1 MNIPLAILL
10 VSALRILLNEV
21 EFRWKVRKSQL
32 PTYLSHLERKQLSP
46 NDSRLSTLPP
56 QPKWKR
62 KIDSPMVESALEDFV
77 SKLLQDFVVDLWYS
91 GITPDKEAPDLIH
104 AIIMDVFGE
113 VSGRV
118 KEINLIDLLTR
129 YSFSLFPFVSLPLS
143 RLFLSDVVK
152 IPKFFI

>member
-1 MNIPLAILL
+1 MNIPLAIFL

-32 PTYLSHLERKQLSP
+32 PTYLSHLGRKQLSP

-62 KIDSPMVESALEDFV
+62 KIDSPMVESALDDFV

-118 KEINLIDLLTR
+118 KEINLVDLLTR
-129 YSFSLFPFVSLPLS
+129 YAFSLFLFVSLHFS
-143 RLFLSDVVK
+143 IFFLSDVVK
-152 IPKFFI
+152 ISRF